1 MTVLNKSPA
10 ALIKTMDFSRLAEI
24 FEKLS
29 ATSKRLEIT
38 DDLAE
43 LFSECTPKNVKQ
55 IVYLITGVLV
65 PQHYGIEL
73 GMGDKLC
80 MRSIALVSGKTAR
93 EVEAH
98 YRKTGDLGDTAQEF
112 LKGKTQRSLGGGKL
126 STEKVYDNF
135 YKIAMSGGSG
145 SQELK
150 IKLLADLLGS
160 ATPVEA
166 KHLIRY
172 VTGKQRLGA
181 GEATVIDALS
191 VLKAKDKSLRPVLEK
206 AYNFSS
212 DLGLVAEL
220 FLEKGLDG
228 LKHLKAKP
236 FSPIQPALAE
246 RLPDAEEIIAKLGEC
261 AVDAK
266 YDGFRLQVHK
276 QGEKVE
282 IYSRR
287 LEKMTHMF
295 PDLVSEFRK
304 LKLKDFIIE
313 GEAIAFNEKTKK
325 FLPFQATI
333 QRKRKHGVE
342 EKAKLLPLKFFVFD
356 VLLLDGKDY
365 TESPYSKRRKV
376 LKQAFGNGKTVMPSQ
391 QITAKT
397 PLDLQDFFEEVVGE
411 GLEGIIAKDLNA
423 PYTAGARKFAW
434 IKLKKSYAAGLTDTV
449 DGVIV
454 GYYLGKGKRTKF
466 GLGGLLAAV
475 YDEKN
480 GRFRTICKI
489 GTGFSEEQMTWF
501 EKTLSKIS
509 LKEKPKNV
517 DALIKADV
525 WVQPKI
531 VVEINADEITKS
543 PVHTAGM
550 RGKEG
555 LALRFPRLVK
565 IREDKS
571 PTQATTEKEIEE
583 LFEMQGKFS

>member
-1 MTVLNKSPA
+1 
-10 ALIKTMDFSRLAEI
+10 MDFSRLAEL

-29 ATSKRLEIT
+29 STTKRLELT
-38 DDLAE
+38 DDLAS
-43 LFSECTPKNVKQ
+43 LFSECSKKEIKHV
-55 IVYLITGVLV
+55 VYLITGVLV

-80 MRSIALVSGKTAR
+80 IQSIALVSGKSAK

-98 YRKTGDLGDTAQEF
+98 YRKTGDLGSTAQEF
-112 LKGKTQRSLGGGKL
+112 LKGKTQRILGGGKL

-135 YKIAMSGGSG
+135 YKIATSGGSG
-145 SQELK
+145 SQDLK

-166 KHLIRY
+166 KHIIRY

-191 VLKAKDKSLRPVLEK
+191 VLKTGDKSLRPALEK

-220 FLEKGLDG
+220 FFENGIDG

-246 RLPDAEEIIAKLGEC
+246 RLPTPEEIMKKIGEC
-261 AVDAK
+261 AVEAK

-276 QGEKVE
+276 QSDKVE

-295 PDLVSEFRK
+295 PDLVSEFKK
-304 LKLKDFIIE
+304 LKHEDFIFE

-333 QRKRKHGVE
+333 QRKRKHGIE
-342 EKAKLLPLKFFVFD
+342 EKARLLPLKFFVFD

-365 TESPYSKRRKV
+365 TDSPYSERRKI
-376 LKQAFGNGKTVMPSQ
+376 LDKTFRNGKTLMPSQ
-391 QITAKT
+391 HIIAKT
-397 PLDLQDFFEEVVGE
+397 PLELQEFFEEAVGE
-411 GLEGIIAKDLNA
+411 GLEGIIAKDLKA
-423 PYTAGARKFAW
+423 PYTAGARKFSW
-434 IKLKKSYAAGLTDTV
+434 IKLKKSYAQGLSDTI
-449 DGVIV
+449 DGVVV

-466 GLGGLLAAV
+466 GFGGLLAAI

-480 GRFRTICKI
+480 ERFRTICKI
-489 GTGFSEEQMTWF
+489 GTGFSEEQLTWF

-517 DALIKADV
+517 DALIDADV
-525 WVQPKI
+525 WVQPKY

-550 RGKEG
+550 YGREG

-565 IREDKS
+565 VREDKS
-571 PTQATTEKEIEE
+571 PRQATTEKEIEE
-583 LFEMQGKFS
+583 LFEMQGKG